1 MEDHI
6 GTPIDEQMMPCPKC
20 QTLHYH
26 NVENIVNC
34 KCGASL
40 KFAVPLLFW
49 DAMPYGWKW
58 VIQEKAELN
67 ASL

>member
-1 MEDHI
+1 
-6 GTPIDEQMMPCPKC
+6 MMPCPKC

-58 VIQEKAELN
+58 VVQEKAELN